1 VVIDILNEVAE
12 GWAQA
17 RTPFWALMP
26 LPAERL
32 ASLSG

>member
-1 VVIDILNEVAE
+1 MVIDILNEVAA

-26 LPAERL
+26 LPTDA
-32 ASLSG
+32 LSAITE